1 MDEVRKGRSPLIA
14 VLVAVV
20 AGVALFAV
28 AGLYLNRPPDVA
40 RALERLSS
48 EMNKRLPMTVDKE
61 TRWESSAPGPDKLL
75 SYRYTLVNFEGADVP
90 KDALA
95 EIRTRALANYKTN
108 PAMKSLR
115 EMDVT
120 LRYQYNNK
128 AGVPAGEFSISPKD
142 F

>member
-1 MDEVRKGRSPLIA
+1 MDKVRKGGSPLIA

-48 EMNKRLPMTVDKE
+48 EVNKRLPMAVDKE
-61 TRWESSAPGPDKLL
+61 TRWDSSTPGPDKLL
-75 SYRYTLVNFEGADVP
+75 SYRYTLVNFEGTDVP

-95 EIRTRALANYKTN
+95 EIRERALANYRTN
-108 PAMKSLR
+108 PAMKTLR

-120 LRYQYNNK
+120 LRYQYSNK
-128 AGVPAGEFSISPKD
+128 TGAPVGGFSISPKD